1 MIGSSDASR
10 VSSNAEV
17 EFIKEKN
24 VAELKEICKLAEV
37 MQQRNTSSK
46 RKKKQRNKLPHL
58 VVDLTKS

>member
-17 EFIKEKN
+17 EFIKEIN
-24 VAELKEICKLAEV
+24 VVELKEICKLVEV

-46 RKKKQRNKLPHL
+46 RKKKQRNKLPH
-58 VVDLTKS
+58 VIVDLTKS